1 MSDIL
6 DMSDL
11 GPAYSAV
18 AKIMLRQHISALSIS
33 LLANGKQARVS
44 GLTTDGR
51 CHYVVKTTNGST
63 EWVSYDSGPKSE

>member
-33 LLANGKQARVS
+33 VLGNDKRVRVS
-44 GLTTDGR
+44 ALTTDGQ
-51 CHYVVKTTNGST
+51 CHYAVKNTDGST
-63 EWVSYDSGPKSE
+63 EWVSYDSGPK